1 MFAFS
6 HSNLPLTISRGTP
19 INSLNTPI
27 IKEVVSAIGIEN
39 SLDTIP
45 YNTDS
50 FEAVLS
56 VDSITYNKEFYL
68 AYTSY
73 DENHKG
79 NLKICGLDQN
89 PKVIVSGKNI
99 FSPINM
105 NESYILYFTLENKN
119 VKIKIC
125 DHKGNL
131 IKDISVMIVESE

>member
-1 MFAFS
+1 MNILNE
-6 HSNLPLTISRGTP
+6 HENNKKLNLFIIRQTIDKY
-19 INSLNTPI
+19 NNDDYY
-27 IKEVVSAIGIEN
+27 

-45 YNTDS
+45 YNTDL
-50 FEAVLS
+50 FGAVPS

-89 PKVIVSGKNI
+89 PKVIVSGENI
-99 FSPINM
+99 FGPISM
-105 NESYILYFTLENKN
+105 NESNILYFTLENNN

-131 IKDISVMIVESE
+131 IKDITDMVVKSE